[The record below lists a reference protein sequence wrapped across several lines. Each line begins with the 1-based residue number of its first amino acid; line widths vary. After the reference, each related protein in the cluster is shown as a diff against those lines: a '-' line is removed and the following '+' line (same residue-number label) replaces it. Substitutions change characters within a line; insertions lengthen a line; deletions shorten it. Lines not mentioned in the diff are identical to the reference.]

1 MRCEWGERICTEIA
15 YNILLK
21 QAFVPP
27 TDKNKILRYVFLAVH
42 KVYELLY
49 YQIKKTLKRIIFQY
63 KVVHNIL
70 AYKAIATQNLWL

>member
-1 MRCEWGERICTEIA
+1 MLCEWRERIYTENA

-49 YQIKKTLKRIIFQY
+49 HQFKKTLKRIIFQY

>member
-1 MRCEWGERICTEIA
+1 MLSMSEENAENICTEIA

-27 TDKNKILRYVFLAVH
+27 TDKNKILRYVFLTVH

-49 YQIKKTLKRIIFQY
+49 Y
-63 KVVHNIL
+63 
-70 AYKAIATQNLWL
+70 

>member
-1 MRCEWGERICTEIA
+1 MLSMSEENAENICTEIA

-27 TDKNKILRYVFLAVH
+27 TDKNKILRYVFLTVH

-49 YQIKKTLKRIIFQY
+49 YQIKKTLKG
-63 KVVHNIL
+63 
-70 AYKAIATQNLWL
+70 

>member
-27 TDKNKILRYVFLAVH
+27 ADNNKILRYVFLTVH
-42 KVYELLY
+42 KVYELLC
-49 YQIKKTLKRIIFQY
+49 YQLIKKTLKG
-63 KVVHNIL
+63 
-70 AYKAIATQNLWL
+70 

>member
-1 MRCEWGERICTEIA
+1 MLCESGERICTEIA

-21 QAFVPP
+21 QAFVLP
-27 TDKNKILRYVFLAVH
+27 TDKDKILRYVFLAVH

-49 YQIKKTLKRIIFQY
+49 YQIKKTLTRIIFQY
-63 KVVHNIL
+63 KEIHNIL